1 MGCSQS
7 SNPLSHKTG
16 PLARLK
22 RTVVLAGVVCVTIV
36 AYAPAQDQPAST
48 QTEVVGG
55 TVVNAV
61 TQEPVSRALVTST
74 DERFAA
80 LTDSSGHFEFAVP
93 KEQSQATTDTNTGL
107 HRFDFASRREGL
119 WLSAR
124 KPGFLNE
131 QDTQPYLRSV
141 AGKDNIIALVPE
153 ALIKG
158 RISLSTGEPA
168 SGVMVQLYSRQVSS
182 GFPKWVPLKTGRTNS
197 SGEFRFAELSGGAYK
212 LTTLEFSDSDPQAT
226 APGDDLSVFPP
237 AYYPEASDFNA
248 GASINVVSGQVVE
261 TNLTLT
267 LQRYYQIRIPV
278 ASAEPNIGLNVSVQ
292 GQHGPGFAL
301 GYNAAERRIEGS
313 LPNGNYVVEATTYNP
328 PSSSGSINL
337 NVQGGPTEGPVLSL
351 ARDATIPVEVKEE
364 FNDKIWNGSVIVS
377 NGGRSFSLNG
387 PRRYLS
393 VYAEDTGESS
403 THPRGG
409 TLRPPTGPNDNAL
422 VLENLPPGSYWVH
435 LDTSRGY
442 VASATSGNID
452 LLREPL
458 RVVSASNS
466 PIEVTLRDDGASI
479 EGTIANWSEWSAKIE
494 PGAAV
499 YLIPLPDSS
508 GQFQQLGIVDG
519 KFEFSM
525 LAPGSYRVMA
535 SAKPLRN
542 LPYRDP
548 GDMKAYEAKGQVI
561 RAVAGQK
568 LTIQVPLISAS
579 DETSQEKQ

>member
-1 MGCSQS
+1 VGCSQS

-168 SGVMVQLYSRQVSS
+168 SGVTIQLYSRQVLS
-182 GFPKWVPLKTGRTNS
+182 GFPKWVPGKTGRTNT
-197 SGEFRFAELSGGAYK
+197 SGEFRFAELAGGAYK
-212 LTTLEFSDSDPQAT
+212 LATLEFSDSDPQVNGPA
-226 APGDDLSVFPP
+226 DDTFVFPP
-237 AYYPEASDFNA
+237 AYYPGVSDFNA
-248 GASINVVSGQVVE
+248 GANINASAGQMVE
-261 TNLTLT
+261 ANLTLT
-267 LQRYYQIRIPV
+267 LQRYYQIQIPV

-313 LPNGNYVVEATTYNP
+313 LPNGNYIVQATTYNP
-328 PSSSGSINL
+328 PSSSGSVTL

-364 FNDKIWNGSVIVS
+364 FNDKMWNGSMTMSI
-377 NGGRSFSLNG
+377 GARSFSVNG

-393 VYAEDTGESS
+393 VYAENADESS
-403 THPRGG
+403 SHPRGG
-409 TLRPPTGPNDNAL
+409 ALRPPTGPNDNAL
-422 VLENLPPGSYWVH
+422 MLENLSPGSYWVH

-442 VASATSGNID
+442 VASAISGNID

-458 RVVSASNS
+458 RVVSAANS

-479 EGTIANWSEWSAKIE
+479 DGTIANWSEWSSKVG
-494 PGAAV
+494 PGATA
-499 YLIPLPDSS
+499 YLIPLPDSP
-508 GQFQQLGIVDG
+508 GQFQQRGIVDG
-519 KFEFSM
+519 KFELSI
-525 LAPGSYRVMA
+525 LAPGSYRVLA
-535 SAKPLRN
+535 VARPLRN

-548 GDMKAYEAKGQVI
+548 ESMKAYETKGQVI

-568 LTIQVPLISAS
+568 LTVQVPLISSS
-579 DETSQEKQ
+579 DETGQVK